1 MKTEKNLEKKQH
13 GKTGFKAISSG
24 YAFRCIKKNKG
35 KYMFLLPGLIL
46 AILFGYI
53 PLPGLYMAFVD
64 YNPFRG
70 IFGSPFVGL
79 ENIKSIFMI
88 PEFFKAITNTLLL
101 SGINL
106 FLIFPLPIIFALL
119 LNEVRCKTLKRLTQT
134 FSYLPHFISTIAVVG
149 IATTLYGGSGIV
161 NDLRVALFGEE
172 TGRILFLGQQEFFV
186 PNIVILTIWQSVGWN
201 TVIYLSGISGID
213 PSLYEAAIV
222 DGAGKM
228 RQCWHI
234 TLPSLRT
241 TIIMLFVL
249 QVGQMFTSNFDLI
262 YGLQNVFID
271 FEVIST
277 VIYKQGITQGNYSVA
292 TAFSFVSGTLSVL
305 LILGANY
312 FSKKI
317 DDTSLI

>member
-1 MKTEKNLEKKQH
+1 MKTEKKFDEKQR
-13 GKTGFKAISSG
+13 GQTGLRAISSG
-24 YAFRCIKKNKG
+24 YAFKCIKKNKG

-46 AILFGYI
+46 TIVFGYI

-70 IFGSPFVGL
+70 IFGSTFVGL

-88 PEFFKAITNTLLL
+88 PEFLKAITNTLLL
-101 SGINL
+101 SGISL
-106 FLIFPLPIIFALL
+106 FLIFPLPIVFALL
-119 LNEVRCKTLKRLTQT
+119 LNEVSCRPLKRLTQT

-149 IATTLYGGSGIV
+149 IATTLFSSSGIV
-161 NDLRVALFGEE
+161 NDLRISLLGEGTE
-172 TGRILFLGQQEFFV
+172 RILFLGQQSFFV

-201 TVIYLSGISGID
+201 TIIYLSGISGID
-213 PSLYEAAIV
+213 PSLYEAAII

-249 QVGQMFTSNFDLI
+249 QIGQLFTSNFDLI
-262 YGLQNVFID
+262 FGLQNVFID

-277 VIYKQGITQGNYSVA
+277 IIYKQGITQGNYSVA

-312 FSKKI
+312 LSKKLN
-317 DDTSLI
+317 DTSLI

>member
-1 MKTEKNLEKKQH
+1 MKTEKLNTKNNLKT
-13 GKTGFKAISSG
+13 TGFKAISSG
-24 YAFRCIKKNKG
+24 YALRCIKKNKG
-35 KYMFLLPGLIL
+35 KYLFLLPGIIL
-46 AILFGYI
+46 TIVFGYI
-53 PLPGLYMAFVD
+53 SMPGLYMAFVD

-70 IFGSPFVGL
+70 IFGSEFVGWD
-79 ENIKSIFMI
+79 NIKAIFTI
-88 PEFFKAITNTLLL
+88 PEFSKAIVNTLLL

-106 FLIFPLPIIFALL
+106 LLIFPLPIIFALL
-119 LNEVRCKTLKRLTQT
+119 LNEVRCKPLKRLTQT

-149 IATTLYGGSGIV
+149 IATTLFSSSGIV
-161 NDLRVALFGEE
+161 NDIRVSLLGEDTE
-172 TGRILFLGQQEFFV
+172 RVLFLGQQSFFV
-186 PNIVILTIWQSVGWN
+186 PNIVMLTIWQSVGWN
-201 TVIYLSGISGID
+201 TIIYLSGISGID

-222 DGAGKM
+222 DGAGKF

-249 QVGQMFTSNFDLI
+249 QIGQLFTSNFDLI

-277 VIYKQGITQGNYSVA
+277 IIYKQGITQGNYSVA
-292 TAFSFVSGTLSVL
+292 TSFSFVSGTLSVL

-312 FSKKI
+312 LSKKLN
-317 DDTSLI
+317 DTSLI